1 MLDFLC
7 KESYDLRDFV
17 ALVSYLRSPNGCP
30 WDQVQTHESIRRN
43 FLEETYE
50 ACEAIDA
57 GDLVHMREELGDV
70 LMQVLFHTDI
80 EREAGH
86 FDIDDV
92 ADAACKKLVYR
103 HPHVFRRD
111 EPDAPD
117 WDTMKQRER
126 AQTTT
131 AEAMDSVARSLP
143 ALWRCD
149 KIQAKAAKTGF
160 EWPDVHAAL
169 DKVDE
174 ETRELRAAVASG
186 DTEAIGDE
194 LGDLLFAAVKVGRF
208 AGLDSEQALHGTC
221 EKLHVL
227 RASIPSRRHTPRA
240 KNSSAGLPP
249 WRPRPQTTV
258 RRLNSARLRRC
269 SRSGSRQSRPSVR
282 NRKAGNLHGSERPVR
297 DSIKWHMPTQT

>member
-1 MLDFLC
+1 MVFSKKGCRRSKIVLDFLC

-111 EPDAPD
+111 DPDTPD

-174 ETRELRAAVASG
+174 ETRELCAAVASG

-194 LGDLLFAAVKVGRF
+194 LGDLLFAAVKVARF
-208 AGLDSEQALHGTC
+208 AGIDPEQAAHAAC
-221 EKLHVL
+221 EKFIRRFSAVETAAANDGTALEQCTLAQMLTLWQQAKQTVS
-227 RASIPSRRHTPRA
+227 AEQESR
-240 KNSSAGLPP
+240 K
-249 WRPRPQTTV
+249 
-258 RRLNSARLRRC
+258 SAR
-269 SRSGSRQSRPSVR
+269 Q
-282 NRKAGNLHGSERPVR
+282 
-297 DSIKWHMPTQT
+297 

>member
-1 MLDFLC
+1 MVFSKKGCRRSKIVLDFLC

-194 LGDLLFAAVKVGRF
+194 LGDLLFAAVKVARF
-208 AGLDSEQALHGTC
+208 AGVDPEQAAHAAC
-221 EKLHVL
+221 EKF
-227 RASIPSRRHTPRA
+227 IRRFSAMETAAANDGTALEQCTLAQMLTLWQRA
-240 KNSSAGLPP
+240 KQTVSAEQES
-249 WRPRPQTTV
+249 RK
-258 RRLNSARLRRC
+258 SAR
-269 SRSGSRQSRPSVR
+269 Q
-282 NRKAGNLHGSERPVR
+282 
-297 DSIKWHMPTQT
+297 

>member
-1 MLDFLC
+1 MVFSKKGCRRSKIVLDFLC

-30 WDQVQTHESIRRN
+30 WDQAQTHESIRRN

-111 EPDAPD
+111 DPDTPD

-194 LGDLLFAAVKVGRF
+194 LGDLLFAAVKVARF
-208 AGLDSEQALHGTC
+208 AGIDPEQAAHAAC
-221 EKLHVL
+221 EKFIRRFSAMETAAANDGTALEQCTLAQMLSLWQQAKQTVS
-227 RASIPSRRHTPRA
+227 AEQESR
-240 KNSSAGLPP
+240 K
-249 WRPRPQTTV
+249 
-258 RRLNSARLRRC
+258 SAR
-269 SRSGSRQSRPSVR
+269 Q
-282 NRKAGNLHGSERPVR
+282 
-297 DSIKWHMPTQT
+297 

>member
-1 MLDFLC
+1 MVFSKKGCRRSKIVLDFLC

-111 EPDAPD
+111 DPDTPD

-143 ALWRCD
+143 ALWRYD

-174 ETRELRAAVASG
+174 ETRELRAAVASV
-186 DTEAIGDE
+186 TYTH
-194 LGDLLFAAVKVGRF
+194 LTLP
-208 AGLDSEQALHGTC
+208 TN
-221 EKLHVL
+221 
-227 RASIPSRRHTPRA
+227 SR
-240 KNSSAGLPP
+240 
-249 WRPRPQTTV
+249 V
-258 RRLNSARLRRC
+258 
-269 SRSGSRQSRPSVR
+269 
-282 NRKAGNLHGSERPVR
+282 
-297 DSIKWHMPTQT
+297 